1 MPPLLTLARRLR
13 SRRLAPGLVLTA
25 AFGAGALAAQSTR
38 LPGGEVVR
46 SALHDFRVETFV
58 PGLVHPHSMA
68 FTPDGDMLVT
78 ERPGRLRIVRRGQ
91 LLAAPVA
98 GLPEVLFLGNG
109 ATAQDGVEQ
118 AGLRDIVL
126 HPQFSA
132 NRLVYLSYVKPGA
145 NGFGN
150 LAVARGRFEND
161 RLSAVQDIFVANA
174 PGNGSNRSSMWGGRL
189 AFDKAGYL
197 FVTLGD
203 RQWPAVADLSRHPA
217 QDLLTHNGKTVR
229 LHDDGRVPKD
239 NPFVGTP
246 HALPEIYSLG
256 HRNAQGMAF
265 DPATGDLWQNEHG
278 PQGGDELNL
287 IEPKANYGWPVVG
300 YGVNYTTGKAIHEGT
315 MKEGM
320 TAPAYVWVP
329 SIGVSGMVF
338 YTGDRFSGWKGDML
352 VGGMRGQRL
361 MRLRLK
367 DRKVVEDE
375 VLIHDMGR
383 IRDVQAGPD
392 GAIYVAIDAQV
403 RGADGE
409 PTPIYRLVP
418 VPRGTTH

>member
-1 MPPLLTLARRLR
+1 MSKTRIA
-13 SRRLAPGLVLTA
+13 SRQSL
-25 AFGAGALAAQSTR
+25 ALAAALLAAVALAAPPLYGR
-38 LPGGEVVR
+38 ADPIIR
-46 SALHDFRVETFV
+46 SAEHDFRVETFV
-58 PGLVHPHSMA
+58 PGLVHVHSMA

-78 ERPGRLRIVRRGQ
+78 ERPGRLRIVRKGKV
-91 LLAAPVA
+91 LDAPVA
-98 GLPEVLFLGNG
+98 GLPEVLYLGNG
-109 ATAQDGVEQ
+109 ATSQDGIEQ
-118 AGLRDIVL
+118 AGMRDVVL
-126 HPQFSA
+126 HPQFA
-132 NRLVYLSYVKPGA
+132 TNRLLYLSYVKPGA

-161 RLSAVQDIFVANA
+161 RLSDVKDIFLANA
-174 PGNGSNRSSMWGGRL
+174 PGNGTNRSSMWGGRL
-189 AFDKAGYL
+189 AFDTQGYL

-203 RQWPAVADLSRHPA
+203 RQWPAVPDLNRHPA

-246 HALPEIYSLG
+246 HALPEIWSLG

-287 IEPKANYGWPVVG
+287 IQPKANYGWPVIG
-300 YGVNYTTGKAIHEGT
+300 YGVNYTTGRAIHEGT

-320 TAPAYVWVP
+320 TPPSYVWVP

-338 YTGDRFSGWKGDML
+338 YTGDRFSGWKGDVL

-367 DRKVVEDE
+367 DRKVVGEE
-375 VLIHDMGR
+375 VLIQDMGR
-383 IRDVQAGPD
+383 MRDVQQGPD
-392 GAIYVAIDAQV
+392 GYIYVAVDAVV
-403 RGADGE
+403 RGKDGE

-418 VPRGTTH
+418 VPRSS